1 MSQKP
6 VIVIAGAGP
15 AGLVAAN
22 MLSRDGFD
30 VTVFET
36 DASATSRD
44 QGGMLDL
51 HVPDGQL
58 ALKKAGLFDAYMA
71 IARHDDQEL
80 RDIDW
85 ATGETLLEDIP
96 APGTGDSPEIDRL
109 VLRELLLEPLPAGTV
124 IWGARVVGVG
134 KTSGGRR
141 VVHLQDGHTHECDLV
156 IGADGAGSA
165 IRAALTDIRPVYTG
179 VTFVELWFSD
189 VERQHP
195 AVAALVGHG
204 TLMSVG
210 NGSGSGTALFAQ
222 RNGNDVIRSYAA
234 FRTHA
239 DDTDRP
245 EKTLAGITQQD
256 LLARFPGWS
265 PRLLSLI
272 EDAERIAAIRPIVGL
287 PPGARWPATPGLTLV
302 GDAAH
307 VMPPMGV
314 GVNLAMLDAA
324 ELAETIAGASDW
336 QAAVH
341 AQEAAMLDRSGPIG
355 EQCAS
360 AFAEW
365 FGHSER
371 HALPSVHPHVTHEQR
386 R

>member
-22 MLSRDGFD
+22 MLCRDGFD
-30 VTVFET
+30 VTVFEGDT
-36 DASATSRD
+36 SATSRD

-58 ALKKAGLFDAYMA
+58 ALRKAGLLDVYMA
-71 IARHDDQEL
+71 TARHDDQEL

-109 VLRELLLEPLPAGTV
+109 VLRELLLEPLPTGTV
-124 IWGARVVGVG
+124 VWGTRVVGIG
-134 KTSGGRR
+134 TTPAGRR
-141 VVHLQDGHTHECDLV
+141 VVHLQDGRTHECDLV

-165 IRAALTDIRPVYTG
+165 VRAALTEVRPVYTG

-195 AVAALVGHG
+195 GVAALVGHG

-210 NGSGSGTALFAQ
+210 NGPGSGTALFAQ

-245 EKTLAGITQQD
+245 EKALADITRQD

-265 PRLLSLI
+265 PRLLTLI
-272 EDAERIAAIRPIVGL
+272 EDAERIVAIRPIVGL
-287 PPGARWPATPGLTLV
+287 PTGTRWPATPGLTLI

-324 ELAETIAGASDW
+324 ELAEAIAGASDW

-341 AQEAAMLDRSGPIG
+341 AQEAVMLDRSGPIG
-355 EQCAS
+355 EQCAH
-360 AFAEW
+360 AFSEW
-365 FGHSER
+365 FGRSER
-371 HALPSVHPHVTHEQR
+371 HARPSVPPHTIHEQR